1 MAGGKAEDVPAIRLD
16 AFRIDDFDDED
27 AALFDDAA
35 LDEMRSGV
43 GVRIFDELYEDAVF
57 EVTERLGAIEISI
70 AEEALDRAARLAAE
84 LALTARGA
92 GFAHLAEISDSLARC
107 CDADDIVAARAVGER
122 VLRIGEE
129 SLLKAARKTRTG
141 SSQIP

>member
-1 MAGGKAEDVPAIRLD
+1 MNGGETGDVSAIRLD
-16 AFRIDDFDDED
+16 AFRIYEMDDED
-27 AALFDDAA
+27 AALLDDAA
-35 LDEMRSGV
+35 LDEMRIGF
-43 GVRIFDELYEDAVF
+43 GARIFDELYEDAIF
-57 EVTERLGAIEISI
+57 EVTERLGALEISI

-107 CDADDIVAARAVGER
+107 YDADDIVAARAVGER

-129 SLLKAARKTRTG
+129 SLLKAARM
-141 SSQIP
+141 SSMGA

>member
-1 MAGGKAEDVPAIRLD
+1 MKGGETGEAPAIRLD
-16 AFRIDDFDDED
+16 AFRIGDLDDED

-35 LDEMRSGV
+35 LDEMRADV

-57 EVTERLGAIEISI
+57 EVTERLASIEISI
-70 AEEALDRAARLAAE
+70 EEEALDRVARLATE

-122 VLRIGEE
+122 VLRIGEK
-129 SLLKAARKTRTG
+129 SLLESAKG
-141 SSQIP
+141 S

>member
-1 MAGGKAEDVPAIRLD
+1 MSGGETEDASSIRLD

-27 AALFDDAA
+27 AALFDEAA
-35 LDEMRSGV
+35 LDEMRAGV

-57 EVTERLGAIEISI
+57 EVTERLGAIELSI

-92 GFAHLAEISDSLARC
+92 GFPQLAEIADSLCRC
-107 CDADDIVAARAVGER
+107 CDGDDVVAARAVGER
-122 VLRIGEE
+122 LLRIGEE
-129 SLLKAARKTRTG
+129 SLVKSAR
-141 SSQIP
+141 QA

>member
-1 MAGGKAEDVPAIRLD
+1 MNGGETGDVSAIRLD
-16 AFRIDDFDDED
+16 AFRIDEMDDED
-27 AALFDDAA
+27 AALLDDAA
-35 LDEMRSGV
+35 LDEMRIGF
-43 GVRIFDELYEDAVF
+43 GARIFDELYEDAIF
-57 EVTERLGAIEISI
+57 EVTERLGALEISI

-107 CDADDIVAARAVGER
+107 YDADDIVAARAVGER

-129 SLLKAARKTRTG
+129 SLLKAARM
-141 SSQIP
+141 SSMGA